1 MERELDTIIQPNEN
15 TLTYDRYLQISNLLS
30 LQKPMSQPAQHDETL
45 FIIIHQVYELWFKQ
59 ILHEIDGAE
68 RAIVHDDA
76 LRLMRS
82 IKRITTIQ
90 DVLIQ
95 QVDVLETMTPS
106 DFNVFREHLN
116 PASGFQSHQF
126 RLFEFRLGL
135 KDETYLK
142 FFRTQ
147 PEALEKFERALNA
160 PSIYD
165 LVLRFMKRAGYKIPE
180 TVLSRNVRQPHELNE
195 QIVDEM
201 LAVYQNPAAHMQLY
215 VLLEALLDIDEKVEI
230 WRYRHVAMVKRMIG
244 TRTGTGGSSGAKY
257 LSSTLTKRCFPEIWE
272 VRNRFSNDGSGKG
285 TY

>member
-1 MERELDTIIQPNEN
+1 MERELDTIIQPNES
-15 TLTYDRYLQISNLLS
+15 TLTYDRYLQIPNLLS
-30 LQKPMSQPAQHDETL
+30 LQNPKSQPAHHDETL

-68 RAIVHDDA
+68 RAIVQDDA

-82 IKRITTIQ
+82 FKRITTIQ

-106 DFNVFREHLN
+106 DFNVFRENLN

-147 PEALEKFERALNA
+147 PEAIAKFEQALTA
-160 PSIYD
+160 PSLYD
-165 LVLRFMKRAGYKIPE
+165 LVLRFMKRAGYKIPDA
-180 TVLSRNVRQPHELNE
+180 VLSRNVRLPHELNE
-195 QIVDEM
+195 QVVDEM
-201 LAVYQNPAAHMQLY
+201 LAIYKNPAAHMQLY
-215 VLLEALLDIDEKVEI
+215 VLLEALLDVDEKIEL

-244 TRTGTGGSSGAKY
+244 TRSGTGGSSGAKY

-272 VRNRFSNDGSGKG
+272 VRNRFSHDASGKG
-285 TY
+285 SY